1 MTNER
6 AANIPPAEA
15 YWEFIDVL
23 KDAFDSERWQGVL
36 MECSKNELLA
46 LVHVFRTGE
55 TSMSRIAEYVG
66 VPLNTAT
73 GIANRLEKRGLV
85 ARWRSDEDKRVMVVL
100 ITEEGARQFRTVMDT
115 VESLVGELFAD
126 LSDEERRVLF
136 RVIAR
141 VPALLERE
149 GGAGQAAGAGSG
161 QDGARTTRRIAIE

>member
-1 MTNER
+1 MANER
-6 AANIPPAEA
+6 ATNLPTEEF
-15 YWEFIDVL
+15 YWEFLDAG
-23 KDAFDSERWQGVL
+23 KDAFSSDRWQGML
-36 MECSKNELLA
+36 MDCSKNELLA
-46 LVHVFRTGE
+46 LVHVYRAGE
-55 TSMSRIAEYVG
+55 TTMSRIAEYVG

-85 ARWRSDEDKRVMVVL
+85 ERWRSDEDKRVMVVR

-149 GGAGQAAGAGSG
+149 SGAGKATGAGSG